1 MKQLI
6 TFIIILVCGFS
17 LEAKNL
23 TVFNVVPA
31 LEGNEKERAEDVIR
45 IEKERIADMS
55 LLLFTLVPE
64 GNPPI
69 DKFGVL
75 SKRYEKLRDAI
86 DGRAKLGILLQAT
99 IGHGYVL
106 KNENNLEH
114 FVRIVDLKENKYR
127 CCPLG
132 EGVIK
137 YMQDICRKSAQLK
150 PDHIM
155 IDDDFRM
162 YTSRGNAGCLCPLH
176 LKKISEK
183 LGREISAEEAQ
194 AHLFGTSE
202 ENKRV
207 TKIIDEV
214 IIDSI
219 CALAQKMR
227 DAIDEVDPKIRGSV
241 CVCADDIR
249 YAERLGKIFAGK
261 GYEPIIRINNARY
274 ASANVTPRTFA
285 HTMYSSVQQMAPIK
299 DVGIIIAETDT
310 LPHNRYGTSARSLHA
325 NYCGYIFEKCQGSK
339 QWITLTSEFEP
350 NGNEAYRKIL
360 AEHADFYE
368 TLAGEIKNVV
378 SSRGFAVLIPETQ
391 PNNFNPFI
399 SGVYGSIKTWAQ
411 NYLVNSGLPV
421 NFEYVGKNAGLIN
434 SSDLRLFSDAE
445 IKKQLAKAVAL
456 DSGAAVE
463 LCKRGFGKYLGVN
476 ASFYGTHDIN
486 AEIIT
491 DDPINGSIKGK
502 LFNGTNGELAKL
514 ELTSSKTR
522 VLSNFACKKFSQDDK
537 ANFKIS
543 TPACTI
549 FENELGGKVI
559 VYASKVGG
567 LDGWNTYTRYPRKTF
582 ILQALNSV
590 SPFRIWYPYDAEM
603 YVKSLTQ
610 KDGSELV
617 GLFNFG
623 WDPLEQIELAF
634 SEKPKSV
641 DILQKNGKW
650 QKVDFSTEGNLL
662 KIKQKLEPM
671 YPVVLKLNF

>member
-1 MKQLI
+1 MKKLVPVIVILI
-6 TFIIILVCGFS
+6 CGFF

-23 TVFNVVPA
+23 TVFNVIPA
-31 LEGNEKERAEDVIR
+31 LDGNEKERAEDIIR
-45 IEKERIADMS
+45 VEKERIADMS
-55 LLLFTLVPE
+55 LLIFTLVPE

-75 SKRYEKLRDAI
+75 AKRYEKMRDAI
-86 DGRAKLGILLQAT
+86 NGRAKLGILLQAT

-114 FVRIVDLKENKYR
+114 LVKIVDLKENKYR

-137 YMQDICRKSAQLK
+137 YMQEICRKSAQLK

-162 YTSRGNAGCLCPLH
+162 YTTRGNAGCLCSLH

-183 LGREISAEEAQ
+183 LGREISAKEAQ
-194 AHLFGTSE
+194 AHLFGTTE

-207 TKIIDEV
+207 AKIIDEV

-219 CALAQKMR
+219 CDLAKKMR
-227 DAIDEVDPKIRGSV
+227 EAIDEVDPKIRGSV

-249 YAERLGKIFAGK
+249 YAARLGKIFAGK
-261 GYEPIIRINNARY
+261 GNVPIIRINNARY
-274 ASANVTPRTFA
+274 ASANITPRTFA

-299 DVGIIIAETDT
+299 DAGIIIAETDT

-339 QWITLTSEFEP
+339 QWITMTVEYEP

-391 PNNFNPFI
+391 PNNFNPFV
-399 SGVYGSIKTWAQ
+399 SGVYAGIKTWAQ

-434 SSDLRLFSDAE
+434 ASDLRLFSDAE
-445 IKKQLAKAVAL
+445 IKKQLARGVAL

-463 LCKRGFGKYLGVN
+463 LCKRGFGKYLGVD
-476 ASFYGTHDIN
+476 ASFYGAHNIN
-486 AEIIT
+486 TEIIS
-491 DDPINGSIKGK
+491 DDPINGDLKGK
-502 LFNGTNGELAKL
+502 VLSGTSVNLAKL
-514 ELTSSKTR
+514 VPTSPKTR
-522 VLSNFACKKFSQDDK
+522 VLSNFASKKFAQDK
-537 ANFKIS
+537 RANFRIVS
-543 TPACTI
+543 PACTI
-549 FENELGGKVI
+549 FENEFGGKVI

-567 LDGWNTYTRYPRKTF
+567 LDGWNTYTRYPRKAF

-610 KDGSELV
+610 KDSSELV

-623 WDPLEQIELAF
+623 WDPLENIELAF

-641 DILQKNGKW
+641 EILQKNGKW
-650 QKVDFSTEGNLL
+650 QKAKFSAEKNILNIS
-662 KIKQKLEPM
+662 KKLEPM
-671 YPVVLKLNF
+671 YPVVMKLKF